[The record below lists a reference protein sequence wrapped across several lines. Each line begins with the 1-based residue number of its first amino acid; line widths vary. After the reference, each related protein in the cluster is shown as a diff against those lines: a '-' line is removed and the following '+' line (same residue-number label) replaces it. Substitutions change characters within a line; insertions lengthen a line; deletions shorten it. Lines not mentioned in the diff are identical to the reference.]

1 MRIALLHQTIHWLQ
15 VVTEMVLG
23 FDRSFATPE
32 LLARQEALFTA
43 LHGGLAA
50 LPINL
55 PGTGDLHHHARHL
68 LRHCLTLVATLPHC
82 CCGTAT
88 VLLLCD

>member
-1 MRIALLHQTIHWLQ
+1 MTPEFDSAPGPCLTEQSMRVALLHQMIHWLQ

-55 PGTGDLHHHARHL
+55 PGTGDLHQHA
-68 LRHCLTLVATLPHC
+68 TSC
-82 CCGTAT
+82 CNNA
-88 VLLLCD
+88 